1 MLKEFKEFIARGNV
15 LDMAIGLIMGSAFTA
30 IVNSLVDD
38 LLMPLIAGL
47 TAGVNYEDLVVSV
60 AGADL
65 KIGNLINA
73 IISFIIIAFV
83 LFLIVKSI
91 NKLHI
96 KDDTPVEETEKTCP
110 YCKSTIAI
118 EATRCPECTS
128 ELEGYHN
135 EHAHVH
141 TN

>member
-1 MLKEFKEFIARGNV
+1 MFKEFKEFISRGNV

-30 IVNSLVDD
+30 IVTSLVDD
-38 LLMPLIAGL
+38 LLMPIIAGL
-47 TAGVNYEDLVVSV
+47 TAGVNYEDLVVNIG
-60 AGADL
+60 GATL

-91 NKLHI
+91 NRLHK
-96 KDDTPVEETEKTCP
+96 KDDAPVEETEKTCP

-118 EATRCPECTS
+118 DATRCPNCTS
-128 ELEGYHN
+128 KLENYSN
-135 EHAHVH
+135 ASE
-141 TN
+141 

>member
-1 MLKEFKEFIARGNV
+1 MFKEFKEFISRGNV

-30 IVNSLVDD
+30 IVTSLVDD
-38 LLMPLIAGL
+38 LLMPIIAGL
-47 TAGVNYEDLVVSV
+47 TAGVNYEDLVVNIS
-60 AGADL
+60 GATL

-91 NKLHI
+91 NSLHK
-96 KDDTPVEETEKTCP
+96 KDDAPVEETEKTCP

-118 EATRCPECTS
+118 DATRCPNCTS
-128 ELEGYHN
+128 KLENYSN
-135 EHAHVH
+135 ALE
-141 TN
+141 

>member
-1 MLKEFKEFIARGNV
+1 MFKEFKEFISRGNV

-30 IVNSLVDD
+30 IVTSLVDD
-38 LLMPLIAGL
+38 LLMPIIAGL
-47 TAGVNYEDLVVSV
+47 TAGVNYEDLVVNIG
-60 AGADL
+60 GATL

-91 NKLHI
+91 NRLHK
-96 KDDTPVEETEKTCP
+96 KDDAPVEETEKTCP

-118 EATRCPECTS
+118 DATRCPNCTS
-128 ELEGYHN
+128 KLENYSN
-135 EHAHVH
+135 ALE
-141 TN
+141 

>member
-1 MLKEFKEFIARGNV
+1 MFKDFKEFISRGNV

-30 IVNSLVDD
+30 IVTSLVDD
-38 LLMPLIAGL
+38 LLMPIIAGL
-47 TAGVNYEDLVVSV
+47 TAGVNYEDLVVNIG
-60 AGADL
+60 GATL

-91 NKLHI
+91 NRLHK
-96 KDDTPVEETEKTCP
+96 KDDAPVEETEKTCP

-118 EATRCPECTS
+118 DATRCPNCTS
-128 ELEGYHN
+128 KLENYSN
-135 EHAHVH
+135 ALE
-141 TN
+141 

>member
-1 MLKEFKEFIARGNV
+1 MFKEFKEFISRGNV

-30 IVNSLVDD
+30 IVTSLVDD
-38 LLMPLIAGL
+38 LLMPIIAGL
-47 TAGVNYEDLVVSV
+47 TAGVNYEDLVINIG
-60 AGADL
+60 GATL

-91 NKLHI
+91 NSLHK
-96 KDDTPVEETEKTCP
+96 KDDAPVEETEKTCP

-118 EATRCPECTS
+118 DATRCPNCTS
-128 ELEGYHN
+128 KLENYSN
-135 EHAHVH
+135 ALE
-141 TN
+141 

>member
-1 MLKEFKEFIARGNV
+1 MFKEFKEFISRGNV

-30 IVNSLVDD
+30 IVTSLVDD
-38 LLMPLIAGL
+38 LLMPIIAGL

-60 AGADL
+60 GGADL

-91 NKLHI
+91 NSLHK
-96 KDDTPVEETEKTCP
+96 KDDAPVEETEKTCP
-110 YCKSTIAI
+110 YCKSKIDI
-118 EATRCPECTS
+118 SATRCPNCTS
-128 ELEGYHN
+128 KLENYSN
-135 EHAHVH
+135 ALE
-141 TN
+141 

>member
-1 MLKEFKEFIARGNV
+1 MFKEFKEFISRGNV

-30 IVNSLVDD
+30 IVTSLVDD
-38 LLMPLIAGL
+38 LLMPIIAGL
-47 TAGVNYEDLVVSV
+47 TAGVNYEDLVVNIG
-60 AGADL
+60 GATL

-91 NKLHI
+91 NRLHK
-96 KDDTPVEETEKTCP
+96 KDDAPVEETEKTCP

-118 EATRCPECTS
+118 DATRCPNCTS
-128 ELEGYHN
+128 KLENYSN
-135 EHAHVH
+135 TLE
-141 TN
+141 

>member
-1 MLKEFKEFIARGNV
+1 MFKEFKEFISRGNV

-30 IVNSLVDD
+30 IVTSLVDD
-38 LLMPLIAGL
+38 LLMPIIAGL
-47 TAGVNYEDLVVSV
+47 TAGVNYEDLVVNIG
-60 AGADL
+60 GATL

-91 NKLHI
+91 NSLHK
-96 KDDTPVEETEKTCP
+96 KDDAPVEETEKTCP

-118 EATRCPECTS
+118 DATRCPNCTS
-128 ELEGYHN
+128 KLENYSNELE
-135 EHAHVH
+135 
-141 TN
+141 

>member
-1 MLKEFKEFIARGNV
+1 MFKEFKEFISRGNV

-30 IVNSLVDD
+30 IVTSLVDD
-38 LLMPLIAGL
+38 LLMPIIAGL
-47 TAGVNYEDLVVSV
+47 TAGVNYEDLVVNIG
-60 AGADL
+60 GATL

-91 NKLHI
+91 NSLHK
-96 KDDTPVEETEKTCP
+96 KDDAPVEETEKTCP

-118 EATRCPECTS
+118 DATRCPNCTS
-128 ELEGYHN
+128 KLENYSN
-135 EHAHVH
+135 ALE
-141 TN
+141 